1 MYLDTAT
8 NKPRLTSGG
17 ACSNFTKKELATEAK
32 STFKL
37 KEATRNIHKQIKF
50 VY

>member
-8 NKPRLTSGG
+8 NKPRSFQGGLVLTSL
-17 ACSNFTKKELATEAK
+17 KKELASEAK

-50 VY
+50 V